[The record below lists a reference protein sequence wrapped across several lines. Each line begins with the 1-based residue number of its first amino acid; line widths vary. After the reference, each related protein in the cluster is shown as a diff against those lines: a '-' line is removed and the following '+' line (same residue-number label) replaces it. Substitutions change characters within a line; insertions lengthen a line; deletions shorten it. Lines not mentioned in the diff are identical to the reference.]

1 NLTAIDAASLEK
13 IAQFVREGGAL
24 IATRRSPE
32 TAYGLFNREENRRRV
47 KQLVSEIFG
56 AVPSGASLHFNAY
69 GKGRAALAGDE
80 QGSLRETLSRLA
92 PPDVTFREP
101 CPHVG
106 FVHRRTDHADI
117 YFLANTNVEPVNLRA
132 RFRSARPYATR
143 WDLRTGEIFEAP
155 SSFDGDDLLA
165 PLGPFES
172 CAIVFT
178 SQPVLARRAH
188 RVETNGRHAIKFGRA
203 LKDEIVSGLPAPLK
217 LAAPWCVT
225 FRPPLSKT
233 MTLERLASWTEI
245 SEARYFSGVG
255 IYETEFDLPVLPDRT
270 GALLKL
276 GRVCETAAVSVNG
289 SPAGVAWMNPYEL
302 DVTKLLRAGKNG
314 LRIEVSNLL
323 INKAL
328 GDGPIDY
335 SDVRKR
341 FGNRFPAGEEW
352 TVVRE
357 PRVSGLLGPVKLAF
371 YRDLFG

>member
-1 NLTAIDAASLEK
+1 
-13 IAQFVREGGAL
+13 
-24 IATRRSPE
+24 
-32 TAYGLFNREENRRRV
+32 
-47 KQLVSEIFG
+47 
-56 AVPSGASLHFNAY
+56 
-69 GKGRAALAGDE
+69 
-80 QGSLRETLSRLA
+80 
-92 PPDVTFREP
+92 
-101 CPHVG
+101 
-106 FVHRRTDHADI
+106 
-117 YFLANTNVEPVNLRA
+117 
-132 RFRSARPYATR
+132 
-143 WDLRTGEIFEAP
+143 
-155 SSFDGDDLLA
+155 
-165 PLGPFES
+165 
-172 CAIVFT
+172 
-178 SQPVLARRAH
+178 
-188 RVETNGRHAIKFGRA
+188 
-203 LKDEIVSGLPAPLK
+203 
-217 LAAPWCVT
+217 
-225 FRPPLSKT
+225 